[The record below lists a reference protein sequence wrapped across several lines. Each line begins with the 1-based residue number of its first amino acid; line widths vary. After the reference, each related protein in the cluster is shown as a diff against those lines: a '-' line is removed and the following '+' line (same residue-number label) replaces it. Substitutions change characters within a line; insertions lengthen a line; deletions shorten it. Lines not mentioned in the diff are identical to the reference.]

1 MRLLLAENDY
11 PLALFVSKR
20 LETENFTVDVA
31 ADGAEARTLAGRND
45 YQLLIID
52 MNLPKSSGASVLSDV
67 RASKEDLPILVLSD
81 PLKMEERVR
90 VLDLGADDCLF
101 KPFSFVELAARIR
114 VLLRRAGRGLKPVL
128 TVADLQLNRLEHA
141 VQRAGRKIELT
152 PKEFQLLECLMQ
164 GAGRPVSRA
173 QILGRVWNFSTGS
186 LTNVVD
192 VYVNYLR
199 KKVDEPFQSQLI
211 RTIRGVGYQI
221 GGRDG
226 TAASQPDIAEALP
239 DSGPSGL

>member
-20 LETENFTVDVA
+20 LEKEDFIVDVA
-31 ADGAEARTLAGRND
+31 ADGAEVRMLAGRND

-67 RASKEDLPILVLSD
+67 RANKEDLPILVLSD
-81 PLKMEERVR
+81 PLKVEERVR

-114 VLLRRAGRGLKPVL
+114 TLLRRAGRGLKPVL
-128 TVADLQLNRLEHA
+128 TVADLQLNRLEHS

-152 PKEFQLLECLMQ
+152 PKEFLLLECLMQ
-164 GAGRPVSRA
+164 GAGHPVSRA

-186 LTNVVD
+186 LTNVVN

-221 GGRDG
+221 GGKE
-226 TAASQPDIAEALP
+226 AASGLPPSMAGALVNAAAN
-239 DSGPSGL
+239 GR